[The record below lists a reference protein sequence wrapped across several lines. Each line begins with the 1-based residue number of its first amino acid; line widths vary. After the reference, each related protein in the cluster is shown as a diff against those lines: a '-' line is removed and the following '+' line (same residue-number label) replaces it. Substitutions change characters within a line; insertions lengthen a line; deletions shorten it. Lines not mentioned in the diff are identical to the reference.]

1 MSYASNALVR
11 SARAAVSYNKSRT
24 HEQLVIK
31 RNRAGTEKSRYCQ
44 YHRYH
49 HHGVVCSSAEGVEGG
64 VMRVEEGRLKVSE
77 RLKVVAL
84 MAFAMCLCN
93 ADRVVMS
100 VAVVPLA
107 ARYGW
112 SSSFLGIVQVR
123 TDLLADLPYNLIP
136 FFLLFSDHYIFG
148 RFTLCY
154 VALVCFFLLVSFL

>member
-11 SARAAVSYNKSRT
+11 RAGAAVSNNKSRT
-24 HEQLVIK
+24 EKLQAVK
-31 RNRAGTEKSRYCQ
+31 RNGAGIEKRRRHC
-44 YHRYH
+44 HRH
-49 HHGVVCSSAEGVEGG
+49 CHRHGVVCSSAEGAEGG
-64 VMRVEEGRLKVSE
+64 VMRVEEGRTLKVPE

-84 MAFAMCLCN
+84 VAFAMCLCN

-123 TDLLADLPYNLIP
+123 TDVFVNHISL
-136 FFLLFSDHYIFG
+136 
-148 RFTLCY
+148 
-154 VALVCFFLLVSFL
+154 